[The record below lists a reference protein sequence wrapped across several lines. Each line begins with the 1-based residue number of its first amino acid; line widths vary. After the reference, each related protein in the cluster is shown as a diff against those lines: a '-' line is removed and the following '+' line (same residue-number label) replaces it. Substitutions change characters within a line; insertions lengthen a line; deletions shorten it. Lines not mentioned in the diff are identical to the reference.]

1 MYHCSYMNIPVD
13 HNDAIVATSDNVPPA
28 LLFEML
34 RSFVVLSET
43 LNLSHAVQKLGS
55 TRQTVRRHIA
65 SLEEVKGGLLFEVL
79 DRRYALSDLG
89 ERLLPEARDI
99 VAGASAWYN
108 GNSGLIDGL
117 QYIYKADAN
126 GWYFYQQQHAIGK
139 VFSSTGDLLPKVLL
153 GWAESGG
160 QLDHEAMRA
169 VRPFCSVFRRFEK
182 SLIFAEVGEESS
194 FLSWFGEAN
203 GRSAVGRP
211 LEQMPGGGDF
221 GRLVDLAYRE
231 VETTESLRLD
241 HVHTLMPYGDS
252 GKLSPVAYE
261 RLMLAARFPDQSLAI
276 VFVSRRTYDVEIK
289 GVSQAMIRQMSE
301 GMTME

>member
-1 MYHCSYMNIPVD
+1 MNVPVS
-13 HNDAIVATSDNVPPA
+13 HTDAIIATTDNVPPA

-65 SLEEVKGGLLFEVL
+65 ALEEVKGGDLFEVL

-89 ERLLPEARDI
+89 ERILPEARDI

-108 GNSGLIDGL
+108 GNSGRVDGL
-117 QYIYKADAN
+117 QYIHRAETD
-126 GWYFYQQQHAIGK
+126 GWYFFQQQHSIGK
-139 VFSSTGDLLPKVLL
+139 VFTSSGTLLQKVLR
-153 GWAESGG
+153 GWSEAGG

-169 VRPFCSVFRRFEK
+169 VRPYCSVFRRFDRN
-182 SLIFAEVGEESS
+182 LIFAEVGEESS
-194 FLSWFGEAN
+194 FLTWFGEAN
-203 GRSAVGRP
+203 ARSAVGRP
-211 LEQMPGGGDF
+211 LGQMPGGSDF
-221 GRLVDLAYRE
+221 GRLVDIAYRE

-241 HVHTLMPYGDS
+241 HVHTLLPFGDS
-252 GKLSPVAYE
+252 GELLPVAYE

-276 VFVSRRTYDVEIK
+276 VFMARRTYDVEIK
-289 GVSQAMIRQMSE
+289 GVNQAMIRRMSE
-301 GMTME
+301 EMIMD